1 MGSEAAIA
9 SYFVAFMLT
18 WHVVDLGRRRGRG
31 YMATLAIVRGL
42 RLRHL
47 ALGVGILGLTVAA
60 FAAIQSLLPW
70 TSWGWWSLLGGSGSV
85 VFGQSEAAR
94 APGAGPLLGALPY
107 VLPVL
112 LVLVVP
118 TLARL
123 EERGFRRGLQRAS
136 SARRARVQLTF
147 GLLHLVMGV
156 PIAAGLA
163 LAVTGGFYLQVYLR
177 RYRRTGSQG
186 LALLEAT
193 RAHAAAN
200 LVVVA
205 IVALGLALR
214 G

>member
-42 RLRHL
+42 RARH
-47 ALGVGILGLTVAA
+47 LGVGACILVTPVLA
-60 FAAIQSLLPW
+60 FAAIQAALPW

-94 APGAGPLLGALPY
+94 SPGAGPILGALPY

-112 LVLVVP
+112 LALVVP

-123 EERGFRRGLQRAS
+123 EERGFRRGLQRAPI
-136 SARRARVQLTF
+136 ARRARVQLTF
-147 GLLHLVMGV
+147 GLLHLLMGV

-163 LAVTGGFYLQVYLR
+163 LAITGALYLQVYLR
-177 RYRRTGSQG
+177 RFRRTGSQG

-193 RAHAAAN
+193 RAHTAAN
-200 LVVVA
+200 LLVVTV
-205 IVALGLALR
+205 VALGLALR
-214 G
+214 A